1 MMAHDYFA
9 IQGKEIIM
17 ASSFIANSSGTAS
30 PTSVERAF
38 SVARNYQANRPNLSP
53 ATIQSASLLKAW
65 WRSDVLGFIPSWSRS
80 PLTLRRAPERLE
92 RIYWVIWWTR
102 LERKVIWWM
111 HPDIGLMRARKT
123 RWDTRYDKRLGM

>member
-1 MMAHDYFA
+1 LRSKV
-9 IQGKEIIM
+9 KEIIM

-30 PTSVERAF
+30 FTSVERAF
-38 SVARNYQANRPNLSP
+38 SAAGNYQANRPNLSP

-65 WRSDVLGFIPSWSRS
+65 WRSDVLSFIPSWSRS
-80 PLTLRRAPERLE
+80 PLTLRRTPERLE

-102 LERKVIWWM
+102 LDRKVIWWM
-111 HPDIGLMRARKT
+111 HPDIGRMRARKT